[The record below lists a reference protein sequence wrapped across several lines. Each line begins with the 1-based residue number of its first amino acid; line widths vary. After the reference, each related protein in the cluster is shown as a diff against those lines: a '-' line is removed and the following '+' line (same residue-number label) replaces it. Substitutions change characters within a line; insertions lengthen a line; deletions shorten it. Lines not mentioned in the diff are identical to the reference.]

1 MSNAAR
7 VPDLPGIVA
16 SVSDRCSP
24 GPSVSSSLQVRA
36 WPFQGLRRAPQFR
49 RAQEL
54 GGLPFRLS
62 PVAPSSPHKI
72 VHVRDYMDG
81 LGVAHATGRL
91 PAVVRAPG

>member
-16 SVSDRCSP
+16 SVSGRP
-24 GPSVSSSLQVRA
+24 
-36 WPFQGLRRAPQFR
+36 PQFR

-54 GGLPFRLS
+54 GGLPLRLS
-62 PVAPSSPHKI
+62 AVSPSSPTSSWPA
-72 VHVRDYMDG
+72 DYMDG